1 MRSSVYSDVM
11 DDDQLWPTRPPSP
24 GCIPEF
30 EAEEMRRLR
39 TLSRENREHELGELL
54 LALAQRWA
62 VSFEDMVIATER
74 PAQEVDQII
83 EIFCRH
89 DEICRANAAEDR
101 LRRHALA
108 FT

>member
-1 MRSSVYSDVM
+1 MSVDPVR
-11 DDDQLWPTRPPSP
+11 LVLGGVPK
-24 GCIPEF
+24 F

-39 TLSRENREHELGELL
+39 TLSRKGSEHELGELL

-74 PAQEVDQII
+74 SAQEVTQII

-89 DEICRANAAEDR
+89 DEICRANAVTDR
-101 LRRHALA
+101 LRRHALS

>member
-1 MRSSVYSDVM
+1 M
-11 DDDQLWPTRPPSP
+11 L
-24 GCIPEF
+24 
-30 EAEEMRRLR
+30 RLR
-39 TLSRENREHELGELL
+39 TLSREGREHELGELL

-74 PAQEVDQII
+74 SGREVAQII
-83 EIFCRH
+83 ETFRRH
-89 DEICRANAAEDR
+89 DEMCSANAAADR

>member
-1 MRSSVYSDVM
+1 M
-11 DDDQLWPTRPPSP
+11 DDDQLRPTRLPSP

-30 EAEEMRRLR
+30 EVEEMRRLR
-39 TLSRENREHELGELL
+39 MLSREVREHELGELL

-62 VSFEDMVIATER
+62 VGFDDMVTATER
-74 PAQEVDQII
+74 SAKEIVQII
-83 EIFCRH
+83 ETFRQH
-89 DEICRANAAEDR
+89 DEMCRANAVSDR

>member
-1 MRSSVYSDVM
+1 
-11 DDDQLWPTRPPSP
+11 
-24 GCIPEF
+24 
-30 EAEEMRRLR
+30 MRRLR
-39 TLSRENREHELGELL
+39 TLSREGREHELGELL

-74 PAQEVDQII
+74 SGQEVAQII

-89 DEICRANAAEDR
+89 DETCRANAAADR